1 MPARLIARPIE
12 EAVDFVHA
20 GRYIR
25 SKTLKSRPKLIL
37 VFPIV
42 KPILHQ
48 SPPIW
53 LTNSQDYTKFV

>member
-20 GRYIR
+20 GRYIA
-25 SKTLKSRPKLIL
+25 KHFKSRPKLIL